1 MKTEKELVSHLME
14 ALQTDNPAALRAIG
28 REAKLETEQL
38 IYHTLEAAGLL
49 FAIGKEPKRSPLFD
63 ALLTLGKE
71 LDSAGI
77 AWGIIERKRREE
89 KAESKKKLFGD

>member
-1 MKTEKELVSHLME
+1 LKTEKELTNYLME

-28 REAKLETEQL
+28 REAKLETETL

-49 FAIGKEPKRSPLFD
+49 FAIGKEPKRSPLFE
-63 ALLTLGKE
+63 ALLTVGKE

-89 KAESKKKLFGD
+89 RAESKQKLFGN